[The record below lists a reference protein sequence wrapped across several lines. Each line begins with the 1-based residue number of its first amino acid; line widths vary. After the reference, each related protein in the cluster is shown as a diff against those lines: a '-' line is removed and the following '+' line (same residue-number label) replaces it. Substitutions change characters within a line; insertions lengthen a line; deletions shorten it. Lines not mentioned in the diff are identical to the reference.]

1 MKMTGLRDDVFVAVR
16 VRRARLVVLSFPL
29 LLLAFEAAAQSPA
42 TDLSVDEL
50 VKRTAAHELD
60 ASVFPG
66 YYQYSLEERT
76 ARGPETHEVIETRS
90 WTIERLVLKNG
101 RPLARVEQEREE
113 RRLRNLLT
121 SPARLQAFQ
130 REQLS
135 RKERLRAFIAAF
147 PQAFSCQYDDAAQE
161 NPPQGFV
168 RLRFHPN
175 PRFICR
181 SWELRP
187 LQGMEG
193 TLLIEP
199 TAARLAWMDARFFRD
214 VDFGGGLLGRID
226 RGGTFQFEQQPL
238 GDNHWA
244 ITTLAMHFN
253 KRVFLANIRVD
264 SVTKTSAFRCV
275 PKDMSLQQGVQRLLE
290 QTQPT
295 VALRE
300 SKQPR

>member
-1 MKMTGLRDDVFVAVR
+1 MKMTDLRDNVFFWVR
-16 VRRARLVVLSFPL
+16 ASRARVVVLSFPWL
-29 LLLAFEAAAQSPA
+29 VLAFEVPAQSPA
-42 TDLSVDEL
+42 PNLSADEL
-50 VKRTAAHELD
+50 ARKTAAHELD
-60 ASVFPG
+60 AASAPG
-66 YYQYSLEERT
+66 YYQYCFEENT
-76 ARGPETHEVIETRS
+76 AHGSETREVVETRN
-90 WTIERLVLKNG
+90 WMIERLVLKNG
-101 RPLARVEQEREE
+101 RALTTAEQQREE
-113 RRLRNLLT
+113 RRLRSLLT

-135 RKERLRAFIAAF
+135 SKERLRAFIAAF
-147 PQAFSCQYDDAAQE
+147 PQAFSCQYDDAVQE
-161 NPPQGFV
+161 NSPQGFI

-175 PRFICR
+175 PRFVCR

-199 TAARLAWMDARFFRD
+199 TAARLARMDARFFRD
-214 VDFGGGLLGRID
+214 VDFGGGLVGQID
-226 RGGTFQFEQQPL
+226 RGGSFQLEQQPL

-264 SVTKTSAFRCV
+264 LVTKTSAFRCV

-290 QTQPT
+290 QTPAT